1 MYEGPEFSHLVAF
14 VAVAEE
20 CSFTAAAKRI
30 RVAQPSLSSQIK
42 HIEEGIGAALFIR
55 SQTTLCVLQPP
66 TRPER
71 NCPYASVTPHLRIIG
86 SSKKRITL
94 ICS

>member
-30 RVAQPSLSSQIK
+30 RVAV
-42 HIEEGIGAALFIR
+42 EEEYAHHR
-55 SQTTLCVLQPP
+55 HSRQYC
-66 TRPER
+66 RPHWDRESNEFGWR
-71 NCPYASVTPHLRIIG
+71 
-86 SSKKRITL
+86 
-94 ICS
+94 